1 MISSRYLWYHTI
13 RDHARCQRRS
23 LMCNKETAVVSGNH
37 SPQLPPPL
45 PPSSSTTTATPP
57 LPPPR
62 PRPASSA
69 AANATAAIVMVSFF
83 SSLCQQHRNTD
94 SVHDPPLIA
103 NRIAH
108 VDEIVRSV
116 GPTSVDG
123 LAVITSLKAS
133 NALLLTVEAYVD
145 DDGAGRRPL

>member
-1 MISSRYLWYHTI
+1 MMVVPTI
-13 RDHARCQRRS
+13 LTIERDIVVREYHARFQRRS
-23 LMCNKETAVVSGNH
+23 LMCNKEMAVVSGNH

-69 AANATAAIVMVSFF
+69 AANATATIVMVSFF
-83 SSLCQQHRNTD
+83 SSLLQQHRNTD
-94 SVHDPPLIA
+94 GVHDPPLVA
-103 NRIAH
+103 DRIAH

-123 LAVITSLKAS
+123 LAVFTSLEAS
-133 NALLLTVEAYVD
+133 NALLLTVEA
-145 DDGAGRRPL
+145 